1 MALIDCVIWNPQ
13 GSPMI
18 YAYRYPHNNLSTY
31 TQLVVNESQEA
42 LLFCEGRLMGTFGPG
57 RHTLDTKNVPLLRTF
72 MGIPYGGKNPFTAEV
87 WFVNR
92 VEVFNIAW
100 AAGNMPVH
108 DADYNTMLPLMATGQ
123 YGLRVTDPEK
133 FLIKVVG
140 TRNEFTEYDMTS
152 QFAGEFATK
161 SKSAIVKFM
170 TANRIGYKQISAF
183 LDDLSNH
190 LHQVMAPFWEDL
202 GLELAK
208 FYVSSIQIDSSTP
221 EGARIKDALARQSS
235 QSITG
240 HTWQQEKLFETANSA
255 LDGMA
260 SGNMGGGGLLG
271 GLMAINMMNG
281 MGGALGGAAMNPN
294 YNAPNFGPSGSA
306 MPGVAPAQAGRGAMP
321 GQQGARMVYCASCAT
336 KFPSTMA
343 YCPNCG
349 NKYRPCPNCGTD
361 NPEGARRCV
370 SCGTKLQQQEK
381 CPRCGNAVAEG
392 ALFCPECGAAM
403 ASAERAM
410 CTRCGSQFPPGSKFC
425 PVCGNKRQ

>member
-1 MALIDCVIWNPQ
+1 MAFIDCVIWNPQ
-13 GSPMI
+13 GSPMV
-18 YAYRYPHNNLSTY
+18 YAYKYPHNNLSTY

-42 LLFCEGRLMGTFGPG
+42 LLFCEGRLMGKFGPG

-72 MGIPYGGKNPFTAEV
+72 MGLPFGQKNPYTAEV

-100 AAGNMPVH
+100 AVGHMSVH

-123 YGLRVTDPEK
+123 YGLKITDPEK

-140 TRNEFTEYDMTS
+140 TRNEFTEYDMTG

-170 TANRIGYKQISAF
+170 TANHVGYKQISAF

-190 LHQVMAPFWEDL
+190 LRQVMAPFWEEL
-202 GLELAK
+202 GLELSK
-208 FYVSSIQIDSSTP
+208 FYVSTVDIDASTP

-255 LDGMA
+255 IGGMN
-260 SGNMGGGGLLG
+260 SGSMGGGGLLG

-281 MGGALGGAAMNPN
+281 MGGAMGGAAMTPN
-294 YNAPNFGPSGSA
+294 YNAPTFGPSGA
-306 MPGVAPAQAGRGAMP
+306 MQGAVQGGM
-321 GQQGARMVYCASCAT
+321 QQGAQQAPRMVFCSSCAR
-336 KFPSTMA
+336 KFPSNMA
-343 YCPNCG
+343 YCPHCG
-349 NKYRPCPNCGTD
+349 NQYRPCPSCGTD

-370 SCGTKLQQQEK
+370 SCGTQLQRKEK
-381 CPRCGNAVAEG
+381 CPRCGNEVGDG
-392 ALFCPECGAAM
+392 ALFCPSCGATM
-403 ASAERAM
+403 ASAASAM
-410 CTRCGSQFPPGSKFC
+410 CTRCGRPFPDGSKFC
-425 PVCGNKRQ
+425 PYCGNKRQ

>member
-18 YAYRYPHNNLSTY
+18 YVYKYPHNNLSTY

-42 LLFCEGRLMGTFGPG
+42 LLYCEGRLMGKFGPG

-72 MGIPYGGKNPFTAEV
+72 MGLPYGRKNPFTAEV

-92 VEVFNIAW
+92 VEVLSIAW
-100 AAGNMPVH
+100 SVANMSIH
-108 DADYNTMLPLMATGQ
+108 DADYNTMLPLMASGQ
-123 YGLRVTDPEK
+123 YGLRIVDPEK

-152 QFAGEFATK
+152 QFSGEFATK

-170 TANRIGYKQISAF
+170 VANHVGYKQISAF

-190 LHQVMAPFWEDL
+190 LHQAMAPFWQDF

-208 FYVSSIQIDSSTP
+208 FYVSEIDIDTGTQ
-221 EGARIKDALARQSS
+221 EGQRIKDALSRQSS

-240 HTWQQEKLFETANSA
+240 HTWQQEKLFETAGSA
-255 LDGMA
+255 LEGMN
-260 SGNMGGGGLLG
+260 SGGMGGGLLG

-281 MGGALGGAAMNPN
+281 IGGAMGGASMSPN
-294 YNAPNFGPSGSA
+294 YNAPTFGPSANRTAGA
-306 MPGVAPAQAGRGAMP
+306 TCNPAGAGQTP
-321 GQQGARMVYCASCAT
+321 KPVYCAACAH
-336 KFPSTMA
+336 KFPNTMTF
-343 YCPNCG
+343 CPNCG
-349 NKYRPCPNCGTD
+349 NKYNPCPNCGTD
-361 NPEGARRCV
+361 NLEGARRCV
-370 SCGTKLQQQEK
+370 SCGTPLQQKQK
-381 CPRCGNAVAEG
+381 CVRCGAVVADG
-392 ALFCPECGAAM
+392 ALFCPECGAPTA
-403 ASAERAM
+403 ASASAI
-410 CTRCGSQFPPGSKFC
+410 CSRCGNQFPVGSKFC